1 MIIGILEID
10 NVVLTHTAIPV
21 AGCSYCFPCR
31 MEDHRGYYNDVI
43 NNHIRSGICG
53 KWYWVPTTQFVIE
66 QYMLEIDN
74 HKCLNWLLW
83 TVLVLYVVFGVS

>member
-53 KWYWVPTTQFVIE
+53 K
-66 QYMLEIDN
+66 
-74 HKCLNWLLW
+74 
-83 TVLVLYVVFGVS
+83 